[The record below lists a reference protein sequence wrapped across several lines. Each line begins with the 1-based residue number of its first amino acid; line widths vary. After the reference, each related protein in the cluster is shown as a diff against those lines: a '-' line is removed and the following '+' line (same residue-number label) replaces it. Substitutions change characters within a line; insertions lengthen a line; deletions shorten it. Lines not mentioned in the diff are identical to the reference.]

1 LKFACSYCCGIVHYI
16 KGADKHLLSRR
27 SSHDLFHEP
36 CLTIAI
42 SILLGIKFVHE
53 TRLLVFGGGRVVVV
67 TIRVVATST
76 SQAAVVGGVVKIT
89 VLVVRGTGG
98 RVIGVADVSETTSG
112 AASDILRNTLKLVET
127 LLTTAEHTSLGLELV
142 HGHGRQSSGL
152 VVGGCVVVNLVDGD
166 SGVDNIWLDN
176 LLVDDGL
183 NSLVD
188 VVVNMLSTDGGCYTL
203 ALGGT
208 LNATLVPE
216 LRLLLNKV
224 PLGRVVVAVVKLAVL
239 YGTKLGGVCLRKNLT
254 ILDGLN
260 SAVVVVLVNL
270 LIDGSV
276 DLFVLVRLNSLVDYS
291 RCNSLVDCGVMVAGL
306 VGEVGESCLDFVHV
320 DVCR

>member
-1 LKFACSYCCGIVHYI
+1 VF
-16 KGADKHLLSRR
+16 SR
-27 SSHDLFHEP
+27 
-36 CLTIAI
+36 
-42 SILLGIKFVHE
+42 
-53 TRLLVFGGGRVVVV
+53 GRVVVV
-67 TIRVVATST
+67 AVRVMATST
-76 SQAAVVGGVVKIT
+76 SEAAVVGSVVKVT
-89 VLVVRGTGG
+89 VFVVRGTRG
-98 RVIGVADVSETTSG
+98 RVINVAYVSETTSG
-112 AASDILRNTLKLVET
+112 AASDILRDTLKLVET
-127 LLTTAEHTSLGLELV
+127 LLAAAKHTSLGLELV

-152 VVGGCVVVNLVDGD
+152 VVGGCIVMNLVYGD

-183 NSLVD
+183 NGLVD
-188 VVVNMLSTDGGCYTL
+188 VVMNMLSTNRGCYAL

-208 LNATLVPE
+208 LNAAFVPE
-216 LRLLLNKV
+216 LGLLLNEI

-239 YGTKLGGVCLRKNLT
+239 YGTKLGGVCLGENLT
-254 ILDGLN
+254 VLDGLN

-276 DLFVLVRLNSLVDYS
+276 YLLMLVRLNSLVYYS
-291 RCNSLVDCGVMVAGL
+291 RCNSLMNCGVMVAGL